1 MYIREKDVCSLVW
14 ATQEYAGVEPCL
26 NHELGPVRGA
36 ATRLEP
42 EMAQEATGRC
52 IVEQSPSACLCLSE
66 FKHSIR
72 DKEKPPSLP
81 RTPEP
86 KSPQL
91 TAGAQPEGDT
101 DKPGDLMRSARCLR
115 VQVAPSSFSRLA

>member
-1 MYIREKDVCSLVW
+1 MW